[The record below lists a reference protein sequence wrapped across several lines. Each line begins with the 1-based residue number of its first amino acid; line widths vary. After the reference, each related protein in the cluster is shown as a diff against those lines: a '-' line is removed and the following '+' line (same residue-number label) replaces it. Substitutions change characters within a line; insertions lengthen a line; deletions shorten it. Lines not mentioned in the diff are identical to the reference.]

1 MARKCKEDAEKT
13 RQAVL
18 ESALDVFAQ
27 KGYARATFDEIAA
40 CAGYTK
46 GAIYWYF
53 RNKADL
59 VSALIVEYTQ
69 RKRNEICEKLPKGNS
84 LEDLVEYFSIWAAAG
99 QNNERFAK
107 FYRFILCQME
117 WSETVL
123 ENVDKNLKDI
133 KDFHLEKI
141 NKVLVECK
149 RNGTI
154 RSDVDIEKVQYLVL
168 ANYMG
173 VLFST
178 LSKRHN
184 FQLVDMVRL
193 NLGLFLDGL
202 KCERE
207 RVR

>member
-13 RQAVL
+13 RLAIL
-18 ESALDVFAQ
+18 ESALDVFSD
-27 KGYARATFDEIAA
+27 KGFSRTTFDEIALR
-40 CAGYTK
+40 AGFTK

-59 VSALIVEYTQ
+59 VSALIIECMQ
-69 RKRNEICEKLPKGNS
+69 NKRKEIYEKLPKENS
-84 LEDLVEYFSIWAAAG
+84 LDDLLAYFVIWADAG
-99 QNNERFAK
+99 QEDERLAK

-117 WSETVL
+117 WSEAIL

-141 NKVLVECK
+141 NKVLVECQK
-149 RNGTI
+149 NGTI
-154 RSDVDIEKVQYLVL
+154 RSDVDIEKVQHLIL

-173 VLFST
+173 TMFST

-202 KCERE
+202 KCKKE
-207 RVR
+207 RV